1 MGNAESGARGF
12 VLRQQ
17 RFPDAAT
24 PPQRP
29 TGVLVSIWM
38 KVKYFH
44 VLLCTSGKEEV
55 DGSPLAP
62 RLVGVPLAWVLRLVD
77 AALPSTC
84 GSCEGVQTRPEGPA
98 PALF

>member
-1 MGNAESGARGF
+1 MGNAESGALGF

-17 RFPDAAT
+17 SPPGSGT

-29 TGVLVSIWM
+29 AVVLVLVWM
-38 KVKYFH
+38 NVLYFH
-44 VLLCTSGKEEV
+44 ILLCTSGKEDE

-84 GSCEGVQTRPEGPA
+84 GSCGGGVGSGDA
-98 PALF
+98 GF

>member
-1 MGNAESGARGF
+1 MTHERSGLGNAESGTLGF

-17 RFPDAAT
+17 SPPDSGT

-29 TGVLVSIWM
+29 TGVLVLVWM

-77 AALPSTC
+77 APVPSGDG
-84 GSCEGVQTRPEGPA
+84 GS
-98 PALF
+98 